1 MACLA
6 EAWGGEGGRAA
17 AGVKAG
23 TAAHPPQELWR
34 RVASF
39 AFEALLAWPDTAA
52 FGPAPRGVV
61 AASGWWGGGWAA
73 ELRRRGSTRLLT
85 DVRWRHIRE
94 QRLHERFPLLMSGK
108 DPRVTVSGPADP
120 EPTLAWH
127 NHAWRVDERRTGNA
141 ASAFGP
147 TTPPITLDPPCA
159 LSVDWWTSAFAT
171 ERLGDRYYWLREDGG
186 ALLYVCGEHK
196 VTRAGRSRRRSWNH
210 CSRTAMPTFACACS
224 SRMAAASKQP
234 VSLTIVDWP
243 RVVRASRF
251 HEQEGVLPSSLFRP
265 AADSKD
271 RWAPQPRLWH
281 RLADALE
288 AWLDPARTGEA
299 SRRRRARTL
308 CRRRIRL
315 VR

>member
-1 MACLA
+1 MIDRETGQTLA
-6 EAWGGEGGRAA
+6 FERTLDGSADASSDQLGMFRYRDAETDYVLVVRRPARVDPDAGADWVLDHGASADRWLVSPKPRGGEGGRAA

-147 TTPPITLDPPCA
+147 TTPPITLDPPGA
-159 LSVDWWTSAFAT
+159 LSVDSVDLAAFAT

-196 VTRAGRSRRRSWNH
+196 VIQGGPEPAEV
-210 CSRTAMPTFACACS
+210 MEPLFE
-224 SRMAAASKQP
+224 
-234 VSLTIVDWP
+234 VP
-243 RVVRASRF
+243 R
-251 HEQEGVLPSSLFRP
+251 
-265 AADSKD
+265 
-271 RWAPQPRLWH
+271 
-281 RLADALE
+281 
-288 AWLDPARTGEA
+288 
-299 SRRRRARTL
+299 
-308 CRRRIRL
+308 C
-315 VR
+315 